1 MCMRGG
7 EKNAEGEGW
16 VGCGGW
22 RSDGRWK
29 HGKRRE
35 KIGGSVERK
44 MEEGGGRKLK
54 MRNEIGSDSSLQ
66 YERNEVKQ
74 GYKGKINKEK
84 NRCIWNVYN
93 KYELI
98 WIVMVKFSWKD

>member
-1 MCMRGG
+1 
-7 EKNAEGEGW
+7 
-16 VGCGGW
+16 
-22 RSDGRWK
+22 
-29 HGKRRE
+29 
-35 KIGGSVERK
+35 

-54 MRNEIGSDSSLQ
+54 MRNEIGSLQ

-84 NRCIWNVYN
+84 NRCIRNVYN

-98 WIVMVKFSWKD
+98 